1 MRTIS
6 SWIKKTL
13 FFIPYPAVPNSEP
26 QKSVSWPSGL
36 GSWVQM
42 RPLAG
47 SSHICCCCSFT
58 LVLSVCH
65 VCVSPPLPNEVM
77 KCLFLPG
84 TCSLDEKECSRAHS
98 SLHCFR
104 AFISV
109 CHPEHFFTSSWY
121 TVVSTLSLSRRP
133 ISLES
138 PWPQI
143 FSFNSYILADCD
155 R

>member
-1 MRTIS
+1 MS

-42 RPLAG
+42 RPPRREQSCLLLLFIYLGAVSL
-47 SSHICCCCSFT
+47 SSPCVPNICP
-58 LVLSVCH
+58 V
-65 VCVSPPLPNEVM
+65 

-104 AFISV
+104 VFISV
-109 CHPEHFFTSSWY
+109 CHPEHFFTSSWN
-121 TVVSTLSLSRRP
+121 TVVSTLSLSLHP

>member
-1 MRTIS
+1 MS
-6 SWIKKTL
+6 SQIKKTL
-13 FFIPYPAVPNSEP
+13 FFAPYLAVPISEP
-26 QKSVSWPSGL
+26 QKNVSWPCSL

-42 RPLAG
+42 RPLAA
-47 SSHICCCCSFT
+47 SRAVVYAEVVRLPWCCQF
-58 LVLSVCH
+58 VISVCPH
-65 VCVSPPLPNEVM
+65 HLPREVM

-84 TCSLDEKECSRAHS
+84 TCSLDEKEYSTAHS

-104 AFISV
+104 AFVSV
-109 CHPEHFFTSSWY
+109 CHPEHFFTSSRN
-121 TVVSTLSLSRRP
+121 TVISTLFLSMHP

-143 FSFNSYILADCD
+143 FSFNSDILADCN